1 MCRDFGLTYKWSIF
15 LLIVFAIASLALIP
29 FNSLEAAAPTEK
41 QKERKGGKSYFHQ
54 VARKFPSFKT
64 IVQVEFK
71 ESVVDHLLS
80 SLKSSGLRPVNQ
92 NWNHLL
98 GRSKGIFVVRARRL
112 NQLEKSEQIETV
124 DPLSEFL
131 LYGSY
136 HIDFRINEETSE
148 FRGPLKLLVTG
159 PRNGFGKR
167 LVKTEVQIRPS
178 LPYRIR
184 RDSAGNRWIEAKFPN
199 PEHGQKIQFDF
210 RFSYQVDV
218 RRLLE
223 HALAMI
229 SPEEG
234 SMAEYMKLRR
244 RNSAALKYL
253 RPAEK
258 IDSNSPGIRWL
269 AKDRIGSTFSPVK
282 AYWRIHRF
290 MEETIDYDQEKKEA
304 FFGGRK
310 VYRNMGRMYQPAE
323 KTLEMKSGACP
334 DISVLETALLRA
346 AAFPARTAGRWG
358 HFYTQIY
365 LPGRGWLSPSVTP
378 TGIPLVRD
386 VNHSHKP
393 FVTWSPHISLQ
404 ITNWWGQIQVMTEL
418 TPTGG
423 FN

>member
-1 MCRDFGLTYKWSIF
+1 MCRDFRLKSKWSIF
-15 LLIVFAIASLALIP
+15 LLAIPAITSLVLTPI
-29 FNSLEAAAPTEK
+29 NSLKAAVPTEK
-41 QKERKGGKSYFHQ
+41 QNERKEDKSYFHH

-71 ESVVDHLLS
+71 EPVVDHQLS
-80 SLKSSGLRPVNQ
+80 SLKSSRLCPVNQ
-92 NWNHLL
+92 DWNHLL
-98 GRSKGIFVVRARRL
+98 GKSKGIFVIRARRL
-112 NQLEKSEQIETV
+112 NQLEKNELIETV
-124 DPLSEFL
+124 DPLREFL

-136 HIDFRINEETSE
+136 RIDFRIDEETAG
-148 FRGPLKLLVTG
+148 FREPLKLSVTG

-178 LPYRIR
+178 VPFRSLI
-184 RDSAGNRWIEAKFPN
+184 DSAGNRWIEAKFPN

-210 RFSYQVDV
+210 RFSYQVNV
-218 RRLLE
+218 KQLLE

-229 SPEEG
+229 SPEKG
-234 SMAEYMKLRR
+234 SMIDYMKLRQ
-244 RNSAALKYL
+244 RNSSALKYL

-258 IDSNSPGIRWL
+258 IDSDSPGIRWL

-290 MEETIDYDQEKKEA
+290 TEETIDYDQEKKEA

-323 KTLEMKSGACP
+323 KTLRIRSGACP
-334 DISVLETALLRA
+334 DVSVLETALLRA

-386 VNHSHKP
+386 VSNRHKP
-393 FVTWSPHISLQ
+393 FVLWSPDMSLQ
-404 ITNWWGQIQVMTEL
+404 IAAWWGHTHVEMKAKS
-418 TPTGG
+418 TGG
-423 FN
+423 FD